1 MRKGPLLVAPGAY
14 DALSARLIER
24 AGFPA
29 VYMSGAGASYSL
41 LGAPDLG
48 LLSFEEMVGQVRRI
62 AQAVHIPVVADAD
75 TGFGNALNVIRTVRE
90 YEAAGADAVQLEDQ
104 SMPKRCG
111 HLTEKRLI
119 PAEEMAGKIRAACDA
134 RSSPDI
140 LIIARTDAVGPEGLE
155 SALQRLERYE
165 RAGADLLFLE
175 APPNAEAYQEARARL
190 KAPLMANMV
199 EGGRTP
205 LLRREELEA
214 LGVRLVIFPG
224 AAARAAAFAVQD
236 LLRTLREEGTTR
248 GYLDRMLLFDQL
260 NEVVGL
266 PGALEQGQKYSSD
279 EHSP

>member
-1 MRKGPLLVAPGAY
+1 LRKGPLIVAPGAY

-29 VYMSGAGASYSL
+29 VYVSGAGASYSL

-48 LLSFEEMVGQVRRI
+48 LLSFEELVGQVRRI
-62 AQAVHIPVVADAD
+62 AQAVRIPLVADAD
-75 TGFGNALNVIRTVRE
+75 TGFGNALNVLRTVRE
-90 YEAAGADAVQLEDQ
+90 YESAGADAIQLEDQ
-104 SMPKRCG
+104 SFPKRCG
-111 HLTEKRLI
+111 HLQEKRLI

-134 RSSPDI
+134 RSSPDF

-155 SALQRLERYE
+155 RALHRLELYE
-165 RAGADLLFLE
+165 EAGADLLFLE
-175 APPNAEAYQEARARL
+175 APPDAEAYRKARERL

-205 LLRREELEA
+205 LLSRKELET

-224 AAARAAAFAVQD
+224 AAARAAAFAVQEM
-236 LLRTLREEGTTR
+236 LRTLRQEGTTQSHL
-248 GYLDRMLLFDQL
+248 GRMLLFDQL

-266 PGALEQGQKYSSD
+266 PEALEQGRKYSPD
-279 EHSP
+279 GPSP